1 MRLPLI
7 LFAGAALAVGQ
18 PAVAQDTAPMVRS
31 ERPEA
36 ISVTVYR
43 QPGRTSGEV
52 NLRFL
57 QGFALITETRT
68 IALPAGRSTVR
79 FEGVA
84 EGMVAVSA
92 VVTGL
97 PGGVVQKNRDA
108 DLLGPASLLDGTLG
122 NRVTVKRT
130 DPATGAVREDSAI
143 IRSGS
148 GGAVVLQTAQ
158 GFEALRCSGL
168 PEGLVYE
175 RIPDGLVPVP
185 VLSVDT
191 VSDAAQ
197 SVTVTLTYLATGF
210 DWAANYVAEVDESGA
225 VLNLF
230 AWLTVANSNGES
242 FPDAAMQAVAGKL
255 NQERDYRQ
263 LVDAPSAPYL
273 RLNCWPI
280 DSGRDGIER
289 EEYASID
296 GFATPPPVMAPPP
309 PPPAPMAMA
318 RESIVVTGSRIAQ
331 QEELGDLKLYRVPM
345 PVTIAANAQ
354 KQVALLTKDAVA
366 FERIAKV
373 DLWIDNESDDVATN
387 VIRLQNRAKEG
398 LGMPLPS
405 GGVALYQRVGGERLL
420 AGTGAMRDRAVGEE
434 VDIDIGRA
442 TGISVVA
449 REYDDGRY
457 RVTVANANPEPR
469 TVEVALNYGGADSDV
484 RSLSQKLVRKDGIRT
499 WVVIVPGNATRE
511 LTYRYRAPKD

>member
-7 LFAGAALAVGQ
+7 LFAGATLAVGQ
-18 PAVAQDTAPMVRS
+18 PAIAQETAPMVRS

-43 QPGRTSGEV
+43 EPGRTSGQID
-52 NLRFL
+52 LDWL

-68 IALPAGRSTVR
+68 VMLPAGLSTVR

-108 DLLGPASLLDGTLG
+108 DLLSPASLLDGTLG

-130 DPATGAVREDSAI
+130 NPATGAVSEESAI

-168 PEGLVYE
+168 PEGLIYDRV
-175 RIPDGLVPVP
+175 PDGLVPVP

-191 VSDAAQ
+191 VSDAPQ
-197 SVTVTLTYLATGF
+197 RVTVTLTYLATGF
-210 DWAANYVAEVDESGA
+210 DWGANYVAEVNAAGNTM
-225 VLNLF
+225 NLF

-255 NQERDYRQ
+255 NQEEDYRD
-263 LVDAPSAPYL
+263 LVDDPPEPELSL
-273 RLNCWPI
+273 ECWEI
-280 DSGRDGIER
+280 GSGRDDWDSDRG
-289 EEYASID
+289 YQ
-296 GFATPPPVMAPPP
+296 GGPPPPVVAPP
-309 PPPAPMAMA
+309 PPPAPMAMRDRA
-318 RESIVVTGSRIAQ
+318 EGIVVSGTRIAR

-366 FERIAKV
+366 FERIAKAS
-373 DLWIDNESDDVATN
+373 LWVDNESDDVATN
-387 VIRLQNRAKEG
+387 VIRLQNRASDG
-398 LGMPLPS
+398 LGVPLPS
-405 GGVALYQRVGGERLL
+405 GGVTFYQRVGGERLL
-420 AGTGAMRDRAVGEE
+420 AGMGEMRDRAIDEE
-434 VDIDIGRA
+434 VDIEIGEA
-442 TGISVVA
+442 PGISVA
-449 REYDDGRY
+449 AEEEEDGRF
-457 RVTVANANPEPR
+457 RVTVTNANPEPR
-469 TVEVALNYGGADSDV
+469 RVEVALNYGGADRDVYRLSD
-484 RSLSQKLVRKDGIRT
+484 KLIRKNGVRT
-499 WVVIVPGNATRE
+499 WVVTVAANATRE
-511 LTYRYRAPKD
+511 LTYRFRAPSN

>member
-7 LFAGAALAVGQ
+7 MIAGAALAVGQ
-18 PAVAQDTAPMVRS
+18 PALAQDAAPMVRS

-68 IALPAGRSTVR
+68 VALPAGKSTVR

-108 DLLGPASLLDGTLG
+108 NLLGPASLLDGTLG
-122 NRVTVKRT
+122 NRVTVRRT
-130 DPATGAVREDSAI
+130 DPASGAVREESAI

-148 GGAVVLQTAQ
+148 GGAVVLQTAN

-168 PEGLVYE
+168 PEGLVYD
-175 RIPDGLVPVP
+175 RVPDGLVPVP

-197 SVTVTLTYLATGF
+197 NVTITLTYLATGF
-210 DWAANYVAEVDESGA
+210 DWGANYIAEVDAAGNTM
-225 VLNLF
+225 NLF

-242 FPDAAMQAVAGKL
+242 FPDAAMQAVAGRL

-263 LVDAPSAPYL
+263 LVDSPRAPQL
-273 RLNCWPI
+273 RLRCWPI
-280 DSGRDGIER
+280 DSGRNGIES
-289 EEYASID
+289 YYD
-296 GFATPPPVMAPPP
+296 GPMPPPAAMAPPPP
-309 PPPAPMAMA
+309 PPPAPMALAA
-318 RESIVVTGSRIAQ
+318 RESIVVTGARVAR

-354 KQVALLTKDAVA
+354 KQVALLTKGAVA
-366 FERIAKV
+366 FERIAKAS
-373 DLWIDNESDDVATN
+373 LRIDNESDSVAVN
-387 VIRLQNRAKEG
+387 VIRLQNRVNDG
-398 LGMPLPS
+398 LGVPLPS
-405 GGVALYQRVGGERLL
+405 GGVALYQNVGGKRLL
-420 AGTGAMRDRAVGEE
+420 AGMGELRDRAIGEE
-434 VDIDIGRA
+434 VDIAIGAA
-442 TGISVVA
+442 TGISVA
-449 REYDDGRY
+449 AKEYDDGRY
-457 RVTVANANPEPR
+457 RVTVANANPEAR
-469 TVEVALNYGGADSDV
+469 RVEVALNYGGADRDV
-484 RSLSQKLVRKDGIRT
+484 YRLSEKLVRKDGVRT
-499 WVVIVPGNATRE
+499 WNVTVPANATRE

>member
-1 MRLPLI
+1 MTL
-7 LFAGAALAVGQ
+7 AGLAVPVVGQ
-18 PAVAQDTAPMVRS
+18 DAAAPMVRS

-68 IALPAGRSTVR
+68 INLPAGRATVR

-108 DLLGPASLLDGTLG
+108 NLLGPASLLDGTLG
-122 NRVTVKRT
+122 NRVTVRRT
-130 DPATGAVREDSAI
+130 DPATGAVREEQAV

-148 GGAVVLQTAQ
+148 GGAVVLQTAD

-175 RIPDGLVPVP
+175 RVPDGLVPVP

-191 VSDAAQ
+191 LSDAPQ

-210 DWAANYVAEVDESGA
+210 DWGANYVAEVDENGA
-225 VLNLF
+225 VLDLF

-242 FPDAAMQAVAGKL
+242 FPDAAMQAVAGRL

-263 LVDAPSAPYL
+263 LVDNPPPPYL

-289 EEYASID
+289 EAYDRAD
-296 GFATPPPVMAPPP
+296 GFAPPSPVVAPP
-309 PPPAPMAMA
+309 PPPAPMAMS
-318 RESIVVTGSRIAQ
+318 RESIVVTGSRVAQ
-331 QEELGDLKLYRVPM
+331 QEDLGDLKLYRVPM

-354 KQVALLTKDAVA
+354 KQVALLVKDQVA
-366 FERIAKV
+366 FERIAKTAIHAGRE
-373 DLWIDNESDDVATN
+373 WETVATN
-387 VIRLQNRAKEG
+387 VIRLQNRANDG
-398 LGMPLPS
+398 LGVPLPS
-405 GGVALYQRVGGERLL
+405 GGVALYQAVGGKRLL
-420 AGTGAMRDRAVGEE
+420 AGMGEMRDRAIGEE
-434 VDIDIGRA
+434 VDIGIGDA
-442 TGISVVA
+442 SGISVSA
-449 REYDDGRY
+449 KEFEAGRF
-457 RVTVANANPEPR
+457 RVTVSNANPEPR
-469 TVEVALNYGGADSDV
+469 RVEVALNYGGDDRDV
-484 RSLSQKLVRKDGIRT
+484 RALSEKLVRKDGVRT
-499 WVVIVPGNATRE
+499 WVVTVPANATRE
-511 LTYRYRAPKD
+511 LTYRYRPPRN

>member
-7 LFAGAALAVGQ
+7 VMAGVALAASQ
-18 PAVAQDTAPMVRS
+18 PALAQDARAMVRS

-52 NLRFL
+52 DLKWL

-68 IALPAGRSTVR
+68 LMLPAGESTVR

-108 DLLGPASLLDGTLG
+108 NLLGPASLLDGTLG
-122 NRVTVKRT
+122 NHVTIKRT
-130 DPATGAVREDSAI
+130 NPVTGEVREEDAI
-143 IRSGS
+143 VRSGS
-148 GGAVVLQTAQ
+148 GGAVVLQTPS

-168 PEGLVYE
+168 PEGLVYD
-175 RIPDGLVPVP
+175 RVPDGLVPVP

-197 SVTVTLTYLATGF
+197 RVTVTLTYLATGF
-210 DWAANYVAEVDESGA
+210 DWGANYVAEVDAAGNTM
-225 VLNLF
+225 NLF

-255 NQERDYRQ
+255 NQERNYRQ
-263 LVDAPSAPYL
+263 LVDRPPEPEL
-273 RLNCWPI
+273 TLQCWAI
-280 DSGRDGIER
+280 DSGRDDWDSDR
-289 EEYASID
+289 EYS
-296 GFATPPPVMAPPP
+296 GGPPPPVIAPP
-309 PPPAPMAMA
+309 PPPAPPAPAMA
-318 RESIVVTGSRIAQ
+318 RAESVVVTGSRVAR

-354 KQVALLTKDAVA
+354 KQVALLTKDSVA
-366 FERIAKV
+366 FERIAKAE
-373 DLWIDNESDDVATN
+373 LWIDSESDDVATN
-387 VIRLQNRAKEG
+387 VIRLQNRTKDG
-398 LGMPLPS
+398 LGVPLPS
-405 GGVALYQRVGGERLL
+405 GGVALYQRVGGQRLL
-420 AGTGAMRDRAVGEE
+420 AGMGEMRDRAVGEE
-434 VDIDIGRA
+434 VDIAIGEA
-442 TGISVVA
+442 PGISVA
-449 REYDDGRY
+449 AEEYEDGRY
-457 RVTVANANPEPR
+457 RVTVTNANREPR
-469 TVEVALNYGGADSDV
+469 TVELALHYDGADRDVYRVSDT
-484 RSLSQKLVRKDGIRT
+484 LIRKDGVMT
-499 WVVIVPGNATRE
+499 WVVTVPANATRT
-511 LTYRYRAPKD
+511 LTYRYRAPRD